1 MNYSLINISAF
12 SNKFKYVIQF
22 KYVIERQHNTI
33 GFVNNNINNTKIKI
47 PELNIDFDI
56 PVKQNKTYINIDN
69 EEIFNYYYGVKS
81 EDEFKMTV
89 NKFGLNLLTQSVAAN
104 QNIYFI
110 DYSVKWSDL
119 LKMLISMKMLSP
131 FYIVGH
137 VDVNYYNISRLNKLI
152 EYRFNRK
159 N

>member
-1 MNYSLINISAF
+1 
-12 SNKFKYVIQF
+12 
-22 KYVIERQHNTI
+22 
-33 GFVNNNINNTKIKI
+33 
-47 PELNIDFDI
+47 
-56 PVKQNKTYINIDN
+56 
-69 EEIFNYYYGVKS
+69 
-81 EDEFKMTV
+81 MTV